1 MGNKL
6 IFYVISCAVLIG
18 IVGMMISIY
27 NEYSLFEK
35 SIKSRFEKIEKS
47 YMNSL
52 SLSLFKMNIEQVRSV
67 MEGIIS
73 DPDINFVEIKDS
85 DQEYDFHIKLGVKEK
100 ESYSSTNIKIIYVDP
115 ENAEESP
122 QNLGILSI
130 QATQKNLNLKIKKQL
145 TFFAIVQF
153 FQIIFISLTIYWIFK
168 HLVAKH
174 LDKISSYVE
183 TLDHTD
189 LSKSDLILE
198 RETKSERDE
207 IDGVVVSINK
217 MRKKVGASHKKMVD
231 LNLNLN
237 KLIGVATKEIQEE
250 KFKLNDLL
258 NNMKQAIFTFG
269 KDFKISSPV
278 SKYSEEIFEENIV
291 GKSIFELLFFNIRKG
306 TKEHSSLKNAFDFA
320 FQVDRF
326 QFIGIEH
333 SFPEK
338 VFLPGR
344 KKGKGISLKLSY
356 GAIADAK
363 GLVRSIQC
371 VAEDISELEDYH
383 LDSSGEYFNFLFIKE
398 ISKIKNKKELAKKCK
413 ISIQSA
419 FSVLENFVS
428 PLSDTYN
435 KEHFQENLMKTFNDL
450 RRTFFEE
457 NEFLT
462 ILDELKWSMETL
474 LDPLQNVDYQVESTN
489 IVCDILDLLLKY
501 QGSLAIFIDIDFS
514 LNIKLLDTVLEK
526 VKDLKTTFLNL
537 FEYVFL
543 VRKVEDIDSEKLRK
557 VVQVAKLYPEFER
570 TIDLIQQRSR
580 LIYFLLQGIG
590 EVELSVVF
598 GKMSFL
604 VKMMPERRFLN
615 QSILENNLIKPY
627 KQFLDKTSNI
637 QEELPKK
644 FKKKIAA

>member
-1 MGNKL
+1 MT
-6 IFYVISCAVLIG
+6 
-18 IVGMMISIY
+18 ISIY

-35 SIKSRFEKIEKS
+35 SIKNRFKQIEKS
-47 YMNSL
+47 HMNSL
-52 SLSLFKMNIEQVRSV
+52 SLSLYKMDIEQVKSV

-73 DPDINFVEIKDS
+73 DPDISFIEIRDGE
-85 DQEYDFHIKLGVKEK
+85 QEYNFHIKLGEK
-100 ESYSSTNIKIIYVDP
+100 EEDSYSFKKIKIMYVDS
-115 ENAEESP
+115 ENAENQP
-122 QNLGILSI
+122 LNIGTLSV

-153 FQIIFISLTIYWIFK
+153 FQLIFISLIIYGIFK
-168 HLVAKH
+168 HLVVKH

-183 TLDHTD
+183 SLDHTD
-189 LSKSDLILE
+189 LSKPDLILE
-198 RETKSERDE
+198 RKSKQEKDE
-207 IDGVVVSINK
+207 IDEVVVSINK
-217 MRKKVGASHKKMVD
+217 MRKKVGASHKNMVD

-269 KDFKISSPV
+269 KDFIISSPV
-278 SKYSEEIFEENIV
+278 SKYSEEIFEDNIV
-291 GKSIFELLFFNIRKG
+291 GKNIFELLYFNIRKG

-320 FQVDRF
+320 FEVDRF

-338 VFLPGR
+338 VFLPGKR
-344 KKGKGISLKLSY
+344 KGKGISLKLSY
-356 GAIADAK
+356 GAIVDAK
-363 GLVRSIQC
+363 GLVKAIQC
-371 VAEDISELEDYH
+371 VGEDITELEDYH

-413 ISIQSA
+413 TSIQNV

-428 PLSDTYN
+428 PLSDTYD
-435 KEHFQENLMKTFNDL
+435 KEYFQEHLITTFTDL
-450 RRTFFEE
+450 KRTFFLE
-457 NEFLT
+457 NELSI
-462 ILDELKWSMETL
+462 ILDELKWSMENL
-474 LDPLQNVDYQVESTN
+474 LDPSQKVDYQVESTN
-489 IVCDILDLLLKY
+489 IVCDILDHLLKY
-501 QGSLAIFIDIDFS
+501 QGSLALFINIDFS

-526 VKDLKTTFLNL
+526 VEDIKTTFLNL

-543 VRKVEDIDSEKLRK
+543 VRKVESIDSEKLKK

-590 EVELSVVF
+590 EVELSSVF

-615 QSILENNLIKPY
+615 ESILENNLINPY

-644 FKKKIAA
+644 FQKKVAA